1 MTNHTAKAKVKA
13 RGRGRARAR
22 GEAARRLVKSHM
34 EKGGWRKR
42 PRTHDH
48 KEKDRQRMVLQLAI
62 RSKGHVTPSRRL
74 RLLFRESGQTTL
86 SYRSIYKI
94 RYLLAVILIE
104 ILDKKGIGLHSRIM
118 FNTIYRERIYPR
130 QYVS

>member
-1 MTNHTAKAKVKA
+1 MTNHTAKVKVRAKV
-13 RGRGRARAR
+13 RAK

-42 PRTHDH
+42 PITHDH
-48 KEKDRQRMVLQLAI
+48 KERGHQGMVLQLAI
-62 RSKGHVTPSRRL
+62 RSKGHVTQSIRL
-74 RLLFRESGQTTL
+74 CLLFRESGQTTL

-94 RYLLAVILIE
+94 RYLLDVILVE
-104 ILDKKGIGLHSRIM
+104 ILGKKGIGLHSRIM